1 MNRYRNTEEK
11 NLIRMRQEALSRL
24 EDTLTKQQ
32 IEDLQ
37 LVIKNTEEVTTW
49 DYFGSDVGSI
59 CFSDAKRTLD
69 NLANDLNFHEYD
81 DETVEY

>member
-1 MNRYRNTEEK
+1 MNRYRNTEEE

-37 LVIKNTEEVTTW
+37 LVIKNTEEVTAW
-49 DYFGSDVGSI
+49 DYFGSDIGSV
-59 CFSDAKRTLD
+59 CFSDAKATLN
-69 NLANDLNFHEYD
+69 NLANDLNFNEYD